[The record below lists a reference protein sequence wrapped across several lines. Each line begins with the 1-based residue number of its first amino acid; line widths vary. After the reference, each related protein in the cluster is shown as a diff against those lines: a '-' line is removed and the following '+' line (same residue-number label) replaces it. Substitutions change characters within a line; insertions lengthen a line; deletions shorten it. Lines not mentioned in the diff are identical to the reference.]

1 MAEDNKL
8 DVLERIEKTISK
20 IRPYIQ
26 ADGGDVQ
33 LVDYKDG
40 VVTVKMLG
48 ACAGCMAIDET
59 LTQGIEAILIDEVPE
74 VTAVKLDEAY
84 AFDPNANNGDSYTY
98 Y

>member
-1 MAEDNKL
+1 
-8 DVLERIEKTISK
+8 
-20 IRPYIQ
+20 
-26 ADGGDVQ
+26 
-33 LVDYKDG
+33 
-40 VVTVKMLG
+40 MLG

-84 AFDPNANNGDSYTY
+84 SFDPNANNGNGYTY

>member
-20 IRPYIQ
+20 IRPYNQ

-84 AFDPNANNGDSYTY
+84 SFDPNANNGND
-98 Y
+98 